1 MINEKVMGSLGK
13 ALGSLNSLREVDLN
27 LPQ

>member
-1 MINEKVMGSLGK
+1 MINEVGMESLGK
-13 ALGSLNSLREVDLN
+13 ALGSLNSLREVDLH